1 MVVFFIGEFLQDEEE
16 EVKLV
21 IVKFVYQEFEEVK
34 VRRMVFF
41 DYL

>member
-34 VRRMVFF
+34 VRRMVLF